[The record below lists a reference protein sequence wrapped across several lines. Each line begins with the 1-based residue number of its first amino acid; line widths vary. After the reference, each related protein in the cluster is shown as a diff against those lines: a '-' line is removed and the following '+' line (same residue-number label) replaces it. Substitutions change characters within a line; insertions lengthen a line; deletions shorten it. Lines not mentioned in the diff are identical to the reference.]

1 MTRTTQAYTRSAK
14 PKSAPP
20 PQNRLVRLL
29 SEARW
34 IICAV
39 LTAYLVIIFMS
50 YSKADPGWSHASAVT
65 HLDNWGGRI
74 GAWLADLML
83 FVFGASAWW
92 WCALLL
98 RSLCIGYR
106 RISQRL
112 VVESE
117 PEPEHPQEG
126 LIRGIGF
133 VLIMAGSMG
142 IEYMRMYSLHMQ
154 LPRAPGGVLG

>member
-14 PKSAPP
+14 PKAAPP

-50 YSKADPGWSHASAVT
+50 YSKADPGWSQASAVQ
-65 HLDNWGGRI
+65 HLQNWGGRI

-83 FVFGASAWW
+83 FVFGASVAGLSIPIAGRLAYLGSR
-92 WCALLL
+92 ALTGAAAAGASAGGAAS
-98 RSLCIGYR
+98 RGGWPPTANVSC
-106 RISQRL
+106 
-112 VVESE
+112 E
-117 PEPEHPQEG
+117 P
-126 LIRGIGF
+126 
-133 VLIMAGSMG
+133 M
-142 IEYMRMYSLHMQ
+142 
-154 LPRAPGGVLG
+154 